1 MTNAPTPAAETMI
14 EVTDRDTVQ
23 CRNLQSFCNHPKFQQ
38 FLRLF
43 NAHRKGDGQDTGI
56 TDVTVEELMRDPRI
70 AERASEFFQ
79 SLQLSTTPMALA
91 HIHRIAD
98 NAATLIEERRKLFAQ
113 LNKTETDTFP
123 CLLEQR

>member
-1 MTNAPTPAAETMI
+1 MTNTPTPAAEL
-14 EVTDRDTVQ
+14 EVTNQDVAQ
-23 CRNLQSFCNHPKFQQ
+23 CRNLQSFCNHQKFQQ

-43 NAHRKGDGQDTGI
+43 NAHRKGDGQNTGMK
-56 TDVTVEELMRDPRI
+56 DVTVEELMKDPRI

-91 HIHRIAD
+91 HIHQIAG